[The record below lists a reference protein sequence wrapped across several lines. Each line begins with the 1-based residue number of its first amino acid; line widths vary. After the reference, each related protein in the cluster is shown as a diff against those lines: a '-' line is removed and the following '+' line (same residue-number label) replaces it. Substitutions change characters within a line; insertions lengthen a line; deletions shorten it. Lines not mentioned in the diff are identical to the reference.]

1 MDITKELK
9 LLAGK
14 WLNEADNHGVDAHVY
29 RDLGYQVI
37 KLIAKHEEAERIE
50 RMYKNDVDYSRHSP
64 W

>member
-1 MDITKELK
+1 MNIIREIE

-37 KLIAKHEEAERIE
+37 KLIAKHKEAERIE
-50 RMYKNDVDYSRHSP
+50 QMYRSDVDYTRHSP